1 MSRLESLLVK
11 ILKPIIR
18 NERTRYR
25 LNLTWRKWSQMGGMI
40 RNQILLKKYYKIK
53 RC

>member
-25 LNLTWRKWSQMGGMI
+25 LNLTWRKWSQMGG
-40 RNQILLKKYYKIK
+40 NDKKPNSFEKIL
-53 RC
+53 